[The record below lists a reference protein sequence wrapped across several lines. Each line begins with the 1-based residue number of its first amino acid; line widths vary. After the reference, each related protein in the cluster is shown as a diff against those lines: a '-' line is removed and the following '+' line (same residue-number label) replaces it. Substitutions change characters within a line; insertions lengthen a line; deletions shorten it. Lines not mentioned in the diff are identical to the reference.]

1 MTIEAVTLT
10 LGVAL
15 SGVLA
20 NHTSIYNREAVRAA
34 NYLKPS
40 LSADQSEW
48 PEVLATVTECKY
60 DVGAGRA
67 LAFGIPT
74 RRHFVIHYNYFANG
88 EFHTGELRSA
98 TPIPQGHLFP
108 IRYDP
113 DAPHDHKNAL
123 STKLSN
129 RNLILVIGIV
139 GSFILLFLW
148 LVILRGFH

>member
-1 MTIEAVTLT
+1 M
-10 LGVAL
+10 AL
-15 SGVLA
+15 SVQLA
-20 NHTSIYNREAVRAA
+20 NHTSIYNRETVPTA

-40 LSADQSEW
+40 LSTDQSGW
-48 PEVLATVTECKY
+48 PEVLATVTGCEY

-74 RRHFVIHYNYFANG
+74 RKHFVIHYNYFANG

-98 TPIPQGHLFP
+98 KPIPQGHLFP

-113 DAPHDHKNAL
+113 DAPHEHKNVL
-123 STKLSN
+123 STKSSI
-129 RNLILVIGIV
+129 RNPILVICIV
-139 GSFILLFLW
+139 VSFILMFLG